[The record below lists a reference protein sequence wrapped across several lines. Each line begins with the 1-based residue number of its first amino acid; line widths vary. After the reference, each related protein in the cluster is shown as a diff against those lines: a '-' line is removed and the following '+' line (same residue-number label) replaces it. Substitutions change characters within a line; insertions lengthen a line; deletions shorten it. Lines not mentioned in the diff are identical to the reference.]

1 MRSEPYSEA
10 YVWIWLP
17 GATQPVVA
25 GRVYV
30 ESSPATL
37 AFNYGQ
43 SYLER
48 KDAIPLYLPELPLK
62 SGALPPLN
70 GLSMPSCIRD
80 AAPDAWG
87 RRVILNRKFGVKG
100 TELDRTDL
108 SELTF
113 LLESGSDR
121 IGALD
126 FQASPTDY
134 VPRCAQSASL
144 EELLQSAERVEKGIP
159 LTPELD
165 QAPHHGS
172 SIGGARPKAL
182 IEDGKKKYVAKFSA
196 SNDLY
201 SVVKAEFIAM
211 RLAALAGLKV
221 APVSLARASGKDVL
235 LVERFDRT
243 HTQTKWTRKAMVS
256 ALTLLA
262 LDEMMARY
270 ASYQDLA
277 ERVRQR
283 FTDAQD
289 TLHELFGRIV
299 FNILCGN
306 TDDHARNHAAFWDGR
321 MLTLTPAYDICP
333 QARAGQ
339 EASQGMLIDGND
351 NMSRLSTCLNAA
363 HHFLLSKKQA
373 IEIIE
378 MQTRTIAAYWSEV
391 CAEASLSEVDR
402 NLFWGRQFLNPYAF
416 ADLEDSA
423 ESLRKLANE
432 VRG

>member
-1 MRSEPYSEA
+1 MSSDTYSEA
-10 YVWIWLP
+10 FVWVWLP
-17 GATQPVVA
+17 GAVEPVVA
-25 GRVYV
+25 GRLYA
-30 ESSPATL
+30 EGNTTTL
-37 AFNYGQ
+37 AFHYGK

-62 SGALPPLN
+62 SGALPLLD
-70 GLSMPSCIRD
+70 GLSMPGCLRD

-100 TELDRTDL
+100 LDLDRMDL
-108 SELTF
+108 SELAF

-126 FQASPTDY
+126 FQTSPTAY
-134 VPRCAQSASL
+134 IPRAAQSASL

-165 QAPHHGS
+165 QALRHGTA
-172 SIGGARPKAL
+172 IGGARPKAL
-182 IEDGKKKYVAKFSA
+182 IEDDDKKYVAKFSA

-201 SVVKAEFIAM
+201 SIVKAEFIAM

-221 APVSLARASGKDVL
+221 APVDLVRASGKDVL
-235 LVERFDRT
+235 LVERFDRKRAKT
-243 HTQTKWTRKAMVS
+243 GWERKAMVS
-256 ALTLLA
+256 ALTLFA

-277 ERVRQR
+277 EIIRRR
-283 FTDAQD
+283 FTNAQD
-289 TLHELFGRIV
+289 TLSELFGRIV

-306 TDDHARNHAAFWDGR
+306 TDDHARNHAAFWDGD

-333 QARAGQ
+333 QGRAGE
-339 EASQGMLIDGND
+339 EAGQAMLIHDND
-351 NMSRLSTCLNAA
+351 NRSRLSTCLKAA
-363 HHFLLSKKQA
+363 HHFLLSENQA

-378 MQTRTIAAYWSEV
+378 AQMRTIAAHWSAV
-391 CAEASLSEVDR
+391 CTEADLSEVDR
-402 NLFWGRQFLNPYAF
+402 NLLWGRQFLNPYAF
-416 ADLEDSA
+416 YDLEDGA
-423 ESLRKLANE
+423 APLRKLADE
-432 VRG
+432 MRR